1 MQCNQAYLTNG
12 VIKMSNTYSQQFK
25 NSSFVVRGN
34 VVIVT
39 SFEGSKF
46 MGEVKIPLSE
56 FLKAAV
62 VITSKEGK

>member
-1 MQCNQAYLTNG
+1 
-12 VIKMSNTYSQQFK
+12 MSNTYSQQFK
-25 NSSFVVRGN
+25 NSSFVVRGD
-34 VVIVT
+34 VVIVS